1 MSFWRFVEKSPR
13 RGRRNEELDN
23 TQNPQLMGAKYLSPR
38 QEVTKCESGL
48 GQGDCVAAGSCR
60 GFFNEDKRLCPQG
73 DGPKECCMNHR
84 CSVPEG
90 AGLCQSTLSKRCE
103 IDGKYFEGEGPPWP
117 CVGPDDVQ
125 CCVRNENITTPGAT
139 TSPPPTSSLPP
150 STSSLPPPT
159 SSLVPTTN
167 PTDSATPAPISSGL
181 SAGAKGGI
189 AGGVVG
195 GVLLIG
201 FIAALFF
208 FLGRKRR
215 ASENEESPTDEASK
229 GEAPTAAENR
239 RNENDLAEKAEADRD
254 PELLGSPLSELGTT
268 TENTAQELESPDSA
282 HGKLSKERGQ
292 EMEEI
297 PGVIQRTQVP
307 QELPANP
314 VPRDQPT
321 D

>member
-1 MSFWRFVEKSPR
+1 
-13 RGRRNEELDN
+13 
-23 TQNPQLMGAKYLSPR
+23 
-38 QEVTKCESGL
+38 
-48 GQGDCVAAGSCR
+48 
-60 GFFNEDKRLCPQG
+60 
-73 DGPKECCMNHR
+73 MNHR

-103 IDGKYFEGEGPPWP
+103 IDGKYFEGQGPPWP
-117 CVGPDDVQ
+117 CIGPDDVQ

-139 TSPPPTSSLPP
+139 TSQPPTSSPM
-150 STSSLPPPT
+150 PPT
-159 SSLVPTTN
+159 SPQGPPTTFLVAPN
-167 PTDSATPAPISSGL
+167 PTTPAPISSGL

-215 ASENEESPTDEASK
+215 ASENEESPTNEASK

-268 TENTAQELESPDSA
+268 PENTVPELESPDSA
-282 HGKLSKERGQ
+282 LDKLSKEGGQ
-292 EMEEI
+292 LMEEI

-314 VPRDQPT
+314 VQRDQPT